1 MIAIRNVLIPAL
13 LAAALALAGCDE
25 VVTGE
30 QVHAFPVG
38 ENDMG
43 GYGPILLQL
52 TPDMSPVA
60 INFRARHG
68 DDPAEFDKWNSY
80 RATLSKDG
88 QVVAIGQFNVNHTGS
103 IDSPQGSRYLAQNM
117 MTLNPSEAG
126 DYELIITPAKSSEV
140 KLTDT
145 QVEVRRNVQE
155 TQAIYPSQPTTERT
169 LAQ

>member
-88 QVVAIGQFNVNHTGS
+88 QEIVAGQFNVNHTGS
-103 IDSPQGSRYLAQNM
+103 VDSPQGAPYLIRNVL
-117 MTLNPSEAG
+117 TVHPDEAG
-126 DYELIITPAKSSEV
+126 EYELTITPTKPVEV
-140 KLTDT
+140 RLSDT
-145 QVEVRRNVQE
+145 QVEVRRNVRNGD
-155 TQAIYPSQPTTERT
+155 ALR
-169 LAQ
+169 